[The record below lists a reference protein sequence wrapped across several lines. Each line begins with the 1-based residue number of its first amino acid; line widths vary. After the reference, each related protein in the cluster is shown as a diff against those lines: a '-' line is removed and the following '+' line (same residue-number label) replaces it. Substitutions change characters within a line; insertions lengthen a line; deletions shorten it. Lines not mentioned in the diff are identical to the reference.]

1 MSIDQHA
8 FSHPPLVPRHEFP
21 PRHNNGETFSK
32 QGEAKNRGTG
42 PSSLWRGCRACACNR
57 PGFVAHSFVPGLTPA
72 WTRACGRDTI
82 PYNGHNEHGV
92 DRLGSAHPGTFVKN
106 GRPRIGIAAFLG
118 PCPFLPDLSISLRLS
133 SNAFTLNA
141 VLQTLSFSL
150 DSVLSLLLAA
160 VNNDFLP
167 FW

>member
-1 MSIDQHA
+1 MIST
-8 FSHPPLVPRHEFP
+8 RFP
-21 PRHNNGETFSK
+21 IHLSFHDTNFRRGTTMEKHFPSK
-32 QGEAKNRGTG
+32 ERAKNRGTG

-57 PGFVAHSFVPGLTPA
+57 PGFVAHSFVPRLTPA